1 MPILYWVIVYSALTL
16 LVSYVLYDIV
26 ISELITY
33 RRRFERQTTH
43 SKKRQECFNN
53 VLDVSNSYQSE
64 VKDFKNVVIIK
75 KSA

>member
-33 RRRFERQTTH
+33 RRLKRQTTH
-43 SKKRQECFNN
+43 FKKRHDCFNN

-64 VKDFKNVVIIK
+64 VKDFKNVAIIK

>member
-1 MPILYWVIVYSALTL
+1 MPNLYWVIVYGTMAI
-16 LVSYVLYDIV
+16 LVGYVLYDIV

-33 RRRFERQTTH
+33 RRLKRQTTH
-43 SKKRQECFNN
+43 FKKRHDCFNN

-64 VKDFKNVVIIK
+64 VKDFKNVAIIK

>member
-1 MPILYWVIVYSALTL
+1 MPILYWIIVYSALTL

-33 RRRFERQTTH
+33 RRLKCQTTY
-43 SKKRQECFNN
+43 SKKRQDCFNN